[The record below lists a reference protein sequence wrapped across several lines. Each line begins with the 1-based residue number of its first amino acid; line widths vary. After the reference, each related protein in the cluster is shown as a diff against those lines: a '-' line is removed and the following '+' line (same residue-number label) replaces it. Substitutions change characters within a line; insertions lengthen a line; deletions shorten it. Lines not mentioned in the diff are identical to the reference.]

1 MSRCALCPI
10 EPGMVC
16 LGRTI
21 RRFCELI
28 DPAHAAYNPDY
39 LSLLQRLAREAGQ
52 DELALDRA
60 GEAPS
65 LAESL
70 ALIEQMKACPHRL
83 PEADCGCA
91 GLARCDLGKGREGL
105 VNHLDCFDCLRL
117 GRTAAVSG
125 QAQA

>member
-1 MSRCALCPI
+1 
-10 EPGMVC
+10 MVC
-16 LGRTI
+16 QGRTI

-39 LSLLQRLAREAGQ
+39 LSLLQRLAREPGQ
-52 DELALDRA
+52 DEPALDRP
-60 GEAPS
+60 GDAPS

-91 GLARCDLGKGREGL
+91 GLARCDLSKGREGL
-105 VNHLDCFDCLRL
+105 VNHLDCFDCLRP
-117 GRTAAVSG
+117 GRTAPVSG

>member
-1 MSRCALCPI
+1 
-10 EPGMVC
+10 MVC
-16 LGRTI
+16 QGRTI

-28 DPAHAAYNPDY
+28 DPAHASYNPDY
-39 LSLLQRLAREAGQ
+39 LSLLKRLARETGQ
-52 DELALDRA
+52 DQADLDGSGA
-60 GEAPS
+60 AHS

-70 ALIEQMKACPHRL
+70 ALIGQMKACPYRR

-91 GLARCDLGKGREGL
+91 GLARCNLGKGRDGL

-117 GRTAAVSG
+117 SRTAPVSG